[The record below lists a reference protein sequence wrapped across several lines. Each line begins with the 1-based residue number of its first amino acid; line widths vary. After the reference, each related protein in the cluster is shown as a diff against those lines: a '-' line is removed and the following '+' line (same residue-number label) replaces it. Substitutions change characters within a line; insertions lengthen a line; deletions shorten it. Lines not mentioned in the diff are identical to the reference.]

1 MTPVPGVPAATEA
14 TLAACLQEY
23 DRDPSPMA
31 LETLL
36 AALEG
41 ASEPAWLECGRTLG
55 LRNHVDAAAR
65 LFERAVSRHPASGEL
80 LLGLA
85 GTCWRLRRHDDAERL
100 LRDWLSRHPADVAA
114 GFLLGRVLFDLGR
127 AKAAAATISALF
139 HHGEHGVE
147 VVIQAVEMLDDF
159 GRPLEALQVC
169 ESALG
174 GERDDPRLHAYAGM
188 LAIQLGRFP
197 EARRHHEFALAH
209 AAEAVEWNVPLG
221 LSELQRYRDPAHP
234 DLALFRSLLA
244 RTDLS
249 DQARTATLFALGKAC
264 DDLGDHAQAARCF
277 REANARARTRASW
290 SRKQW
295 TRLVRARLAAP
306 PFEWELTPPAWMP
319 VFIVGVP
326 RSGTTV
332 LAELL
337 SRHAQVCN
345 RGELGWLQ
353 RLATQLADAPRERRE
368 PFERAAAAYAAH
380 LLQDDS
386 DAGWFIDK
394 QPLNLLHVDLIMAL
408 WPNARIVHCRRG
420 PRDVALSLWS
430 QSFHDR
436 AHEYACDF
444 ADIAAV
450 LRGGEELMRHWAQ
463 RFPDSIRT
471 VDYEDLVSDPQRLIA
486 DLRRWLGLPAADAV
500 PLAEAGDHAI
510 RTASAWQARQ
520 PIHTGSVGR
529 WQHYASSVPELL
541 KFPLR

>member
-1 MTPVPGVPAATEA
+1 MTLAPGASAATKA
-14 TLAACLQEY
+14 TLAACLQAF
-23 DRDPSPMA
+23 DRDPSPIV

-41 ASEPAWLECGRTLG
+41 APESAWLECGRTLG
-55 LRNHVDAAAR
+55 LHSQVEAAAR

-85 GTCWRLRRHDDAERL
+85 ATCWRLRRHDDAERL
-100 LRDWLSRHPADVAA
+100 LRDWMLRHPADVAA

-127 AKAAAATISALF
+127 VKAAASAVCALF
-139 HHGEHGVE
+139 EHGRHGVD
-147 VVIQAVEMLDDF
+147 VIIQAVELLDDF
-159 GRPLEALQVC
+159 GRPREALHVC

-174 GERDDPRLHAYAGM
+174 GDPDDPRLHAYAGV
-188 LAIQLGRFP
+188 LAIQLGRFA
-197 EARRHHEFALAH
+197 EARGHHEFALAH

-221 LSELQRYRDPAHP
+221 LSELQRYSDPRHP
-234 DLALFRSLLA
+234 DLALFRSLLT

-264 DDLGDHAQAARCF
+264 DDLGDYAQAARCF
-277 REANARARTRASW
+277 IDANARARSRATW

-306 PFEWELTPPAWMP
+306 PFEWSLAPPSWVP

-332 LAELL
+332 LGELL
-337 SRHAQVCN
+337 SQHPQVCN
-345 RGELGWLQ
+345 RGELGWLD
-353 RLATQLADAPRERRE
+353 RLVTQLADTPRGRRE
-368 PFERAAAAYAAH
+368 PFEQAAAVYAAH

-386 DAGWFIDK
+386 NASWFIDK

-430 QSFHDR
+430 RSFHDR
-436 AHEYACDF
+436 AHEYTYDF
-444 ADIAAV
+444 GDIAAV
-450 LRGGEELMRHWAQ
+450 IRGSEELMRHWSQ

-471 VDYEDLVSDPQRLIA
+471 IDYENLVSDPQRLIA
-486 DLRRWLGLPAADAV
+486 DLSHWLGVPAGATLP
-500 PLAEAGDHAI
+500 LKAGDHAI

-520 PIHTGSVGR
+520 PVHTGSIGR
-529 WQHYASSVPELL
+529 WRHYASGVPELL

>member
-1 MTPVPGVPAATEA
+1 MTTAPGVPAATEA

-23 DRDPSPMA
+23 DRDPSTMA

-41 ASEPAWLECGRTLG
+41 APEAAWLECGRTLG

-127 AKAAAATISALF
+127 AKAAAAIISALF
-139 HHGEHGVE
+139 QHGEQGVD

-174 GERDDPRLHAYAGM
+174 DERDDPRLHAYAGM

-244 RTDLS
+244 RADLS

-277 REANARARTRASW
+277 IDANARARTRATW

-306 PFEWELTPPAWMP
+306 PFEWSLSPPAWVP

-337 SRHAQVCN
+337 SRHPQVCN

-353 RLATQLADAPRERRE
+353 RMATQLADAPRERRE
-368 PFERAAAAYAAH
+368 LFEQAAAAYAAH

-450 LRGGEELMRHWAQ
+450 LRGGEELMRHWSQ

-486 DLRRWLGLPAADAV
+486 DLRHWLGLPAADAV